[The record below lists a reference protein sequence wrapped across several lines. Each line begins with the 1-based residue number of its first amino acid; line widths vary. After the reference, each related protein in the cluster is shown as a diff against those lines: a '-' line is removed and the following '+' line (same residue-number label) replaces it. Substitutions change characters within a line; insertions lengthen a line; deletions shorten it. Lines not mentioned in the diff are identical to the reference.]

1 MHHTR
6 LCLAT
11 SSQYGLSR
19 EEQIALFGDRGFD
32 GFFVN
37 WHRGESLLGCR
48 KAAETHHMVF
58 QSVHAPFKNAADFWV
73 EDEQLGH
80 VCVEE
85 QIECL
90 HACADAQVPLMIV
103 HAYKGFVN
111 HEPNQ
116 LGIDR
121 FGKVVQEASKLGIK
135 VALENTEGEEY
146 LAALMNAFAGNSH
159 VGFCWDTGHE
169 LCYNGGKDMMALYG
183 SRILGTHIN
192 DNLGIRDFEGQVTW
206 LDDLHLMPFDGIS
219 DWEFVAQRLAKWGMT
234 ETLAFELTTKSKP
247 GRYDNDKYAKMP
259 LEDYVT
265 EAFARACRVA
275 ALTQK
280 YMKK

>member
-1 MHHTR
+1 MHRTH

-11 SSQYGLSR
+11 SSRYGLSR

-48 KAAETHHMVF
+48 KAAQEHHMLF
-58 QSVHAPFKNAADFWV
+58 QSVHAPFGHAADFW
-73 EDEQLGH
+73 EGDEELGRIS
-80 VCVEE
+80 VEE
-85 QIECL
+85 QLQCL
-90 HACADAQVPLMIV
+90 RACADAQVPLVIV
-103 HAYKGFVN
+103 HAYKGFEN
-111 HEPNQ
+111 HTPNQ
-116 LGIDR
+116 VGVDR
-121 FGKVVQEASKLGIK
+121 FARVVEEAEKLGVRI
-135 VALENTEGEEY
+135 AFENTEGEEY
-146 LAALMNAFAGNSH
+146 LAALMDAFQGNPY

-169 LCYNGGKDMMALYG
+169 LCYNGGKDMMSLYG
-183 SRILGTHIN
+183 DRILGTHIN
-192 DNLGIRDFEGQVTW
+192 DNLGVRDFEGRVTW

-219 DWEFVAQRLAKWGMT
+219 DWESVAQRLAKWGMT
-234 ETLAFELTTKSKP
+234 ETLTFELTTKSKP

-265 EAFARACRVA
+265 EAYARACRVM
-275 ALTQK
+275 ALVQK